1 MINPLIP
8 EEESKQEI
16 CDFILLALLHT
27 YNAGSLFNN
36 PLIEL
41 KYIKEKDI
49 VRPIFLDGAGQK
61 GEFDINVHMDSGTSI
76 IVDIANQFIKK
87 MW

>member
-1 MINPLIP
+1 MINPIIP
-8 EEESKQEI
+8 EDESKQEI
-16 CDFILLALLHT
+16 CDSLLLALLHT
-27 YNAGSLFNN
+27 YNAGSLLNN

-41 KYIKEKDI
+41 KYIKEKDV

-61 GEFDINVHMDSGTSI
+61 GEFDVNVHMDSGTSMI
-76 IVDIANQFIKK
+76 IDIANQFIKK